1 MRSLNILV
9 LTPLSL
15 VSSQASSFG
24 LGTVPADV
32 LHFFSLKAATARTTP
47 AALHEV
53 FAELDKSGSGYMD
66 VNGLNAASIKLG
78 FPFRNNAELKEKFA
92 EIDTNGKGRISELEF
107 VEWWNKA
114 TPASKR
120 LQKQL
125 SLTAAGEV
133 ALEKTLFAEDKEKK

>member
-1 MRSLNILV
+1 M
-9 LTPLSL
+9 LSL
-15 VSSQASSFG
+15 RMG
-24 LGTVPADV
+24 LAYIN
-32 LHFFSLKAATARTTP
+32 SEAAKKAIPR
-47 AALHEV
+47 V
-53 FAELDKSGSGYMD
+53 AELMAQHLGWSKKEKSRQ
-66 VNGLNAASIKLG
+66 IKLAEDYLG
-78 FPFRNNAELKEKFA
+78 QLGGPFRNDKDLKTAFS

-133 ALEKTLFAEDKEKK
+133 ALEKTLFEDKEKK